1 MNKHVKYGKNLIKT
15 HNYTSVQY
23 LLDMQ
28 KHEIIVKVRFG
39 DNKTFF
45 LKKYTSVIKRLAYT
59 LTAYCYGSKSV
70 TQPDA
75 SSILEHCKR

>member
-1 MNKHVKYGKNLIKT
+1 MEKNLIKT

-45 LKKYTSVIKRLAYT
+45 
-59 LTAYCYGSKSV
+59 
-70 TQPDA
+70 
-75 SSILEHCKR
+75 